1 MFDTSARLFAAATC
15 FGKGYARNTLSGLLG
30 PYRALFA
37 NAGLF
42 LLLVRRDIVA
52 RTAGTM
58 LGGLWMLGQPALNA
72 AAMWFL
78 LDVVL
83 AVRFPGQVPFL
94 NYFLIGML
102 PWLMANEILQRSLH
116 VLSEYGALFQRS
128 IFPVKLLPLLPVVVS
143 GTTYGIIYAV
153 LVGMLEGPIAGAKA
167 FVILI
172 FLMIW
177 LVPVCYLLSIVGL
190 LIKDARQFIPFVLTL
205 VMYVTPILYLPQALP
220 IQMRDFLFLNPFAD
234 MMALIHAVVQGMPWE
249 MGNVLRPLGLW
260 LLLLAPST
268 VLFRRAEPHMREA
281 L

>member
-1 MFDTSARLFAAATC
+1 MLDTSIRLSSAARRFVT
-15 FGKGYARNTLSGLLG
+15 GYARNTLSGLIS
-30 PYRALFA
+30 PYRELFA

-42 LLLVRRDIVA
+42 VLLVRRDVVA

-116 VLSEYGALFQRS
+116 VLPEYGALFQRS
-128 IFPVKLLPLLPVVVS
+128 IFPVKLLPLMPVFVS
-143 GTTYGIIYAV
+143 GATYGVIYAV
-153 LVGMLEGPIAGAKA
+153 LAGILEGPVAGAIA
-167 FVILI
+167 FMA
-172 FLMIW
+172 MIAFMVW
-177 LVPVCYLLSIVGL
+177 LVPVCYIFSIVGL

-205 VMYVTPILYLPQALP
+205 VMYVTPIMYLPQALP
-220 IQMRDFLFLNPFAD
+220 VQMRDFLYLNPFAD
-234 MMALIHAVVQGMPWE
+234 MMVLIHAVVQGMPWE

-260 LLLLAPST
+260 LLLLAPSS